1 MSKAQLR
8 VVLLEASSKALDI
21 IWRSYRQCYS
31 SHFALELKEVPD
43 EEKERFIKEMV
54 KRGHYS
60 PLEHV
65 KFTFAIEG
73 ISRACSH
80 QLVRHRIASYSQQ
93 SQRYVDMSQFKY
105 VVPPSIAKVP
115 EALEEFQRVME
126 EIRKGYRRI
135 KDILQAHGLNSER
148 ANEDARFLLPQA
160 VETKI
165 IVTMNVR
172 ELLHFFSERLCSRA
186 QWEIRELAKRM
197 LEECKKVLP
206 AIFEEAGPKCVIL
219 GYCPENQQSCGL
231 YLSRNL

>member
-1 MSKAQLR
+1 
-8 VVLLEASSKALDI
+8 
-21 IWRSYRQCYS
+21 
-31 SHFALELKEVPD
+31 
-43 EEKERFIKEMV
+43 
-54 KRGHYS
+54 
-60 PLEHV
+60 
-65 KFTFAIEG
+65 
-73 ISRACSH
+73 
-80 QLVRHRIASYSQQ
+80 
-93 SQRYVDMSQFKY
+93 MSQFKY
-105 VVPPSIAKVP
+105 VVPPSIAKIP

-206 AIFEEAGPKCVIL
+206 AIFEEVGPKCVIL
-219 GYCPENQQSCGL
+219 GYCPENQQSCGF